1 MSSIFDFVRDAD
13 AREVA
18 QALGLEFPRYSKRAI
33 CPFCGH
39 APATLSFTRNLW
51 HCFRCGAAGD
61 SIKLVMEY
69 NEVSALDAA
78 RFINEACACGYSEG
92 GTITDEMRA
101 RIDERKR
108 QQSRAQYIEAA
119 RKYGIDTVVWAETYL
134 RDNAPSC
141 PEEMTQTYLEL
152 LSMRH
157 MLESIWQEVSARDY
171 DPARSLYSEE
181 VKKLAAIRNREAEA
195 GKRFGVLGH
204 NQQSDCSANE
214 TRGHLERQCDNGVH
228 YAVKQRKAV
237 EGAGTVR
244 TCHKEIQKREVQY
257 VYKDVKRGNER
268 TAKK

>member
-69 NEVSALDAA
+69 NEVNALDAA
-78 RFINEACACGYSEG
+78 RFINEVCACGYSDDG
-92 GTITDEMRA
+92 NVSDEMRA

-141 PEEMTQTYLEL
+141 PEEMTETYLEL

-171 DPARSLYSEE
+171 DPARSLYGEG
-181 VKKLAAIRNREAEA
+181 VKKLAAIRSNSS
-195 GKRFGVLGH
+195 GKGKGKADCESQRTTLAY
-204 NQQSDCSANE
+204 NQHSNN
-214 TRGHLERQCDNGVH
+214 ERQ
-228 YAVKQRKAV
+228 R
-237 EGAGTVR
+237 VR
-244 TCHKEIQKREVQY
+244 RYMVQGSNERVSIARGRGSEDASRVAIKDRDFEVQRC
-257 VYKDVKRGNER
+257 KMR
-268 TAKK
+268 